1 MNASAGD
8 DAALR
13 VLRGFGVAA
22 VAAAGSVGASRGAYE
37 LLAAQARI
45 ARKVIPKPTTWPF
58 NGDGLYLPG
67 ASTPQPWRL
76 GMEADLELM
85 VFGDSTAAGLGAS
98 SRAELPGVLIAQG
111 LAEES
116 GQSVRLS
123 TKAIVGASSKGLWS
137 QIEAMQITG
146 GRPDVSVILIGGNDI
161 TARNG
166 LSASAGRLGEAVQAL
181 VDSGSKVIVGT
192 CPDLGVIQPVPQP
205 LRSIMHAWSLR
216 LASLQSHQVRAAGGI
231 PVPLSETLTPEL
243 RERPDHFFSA
253 DQFHPNSAG
262 YELAAAIL
270 LPPTLIALGVWDEEA
285 ADSGAATVHT
295 PAAADAQ
302 TAPTEAT
309 TSVEA
314 GSEAATE
321 VDAEAPSDAEAGAN
335 NGTVVSQ
342 LLWRLVHVVRP
353 GDSDD
358 ASTTDSDSPFDTDV
372 FDAQRAGA
380 DDSAASGSGSHA
392 YRPAPRPGD
401 GKATGGSGDVEARRA
416 AGRFFRLSRFR
427 PGGNRTS
434 DVMGGD
440 ESERAEST
448 DAPES
453 TKATDA
459 IDAIDATDTAE
470 TADSTT
476 TTDTAAELREHP
488 AEPPSE
494 REDA

>member
-1 MNASAGD
+1 MNASAGN
-8 DAALR
+8 DATMR

-22 VAAAGSVGASRGAYE
+22 VAAVGSVGASRGAYE

-67 ASTPQPWRL
+67 ASSPQTWRV
-76 GMEADLELM
+76 GMKADLELM
-85 VFGDSTAAGLGAS
+85 IFGDSTAAGLGAS
-98 SRAELPGVLIAQG
+98 SRNELPGVLIAKG
-111 LAEES
+111 VAEES

-146 GRPDVSVILIGGNDI
+146 GRPDVSIILIGGNDI

-166 LSASAGRLGEAVQAL
+166 LSASASRLGEAVQAL
-181 VDSGSKVIVGT
+181 VDSGSKVVVGT
-192 CPDLGVIQPVPQP
+192 CPDLGVVQPVPQP

-243 RERPDHFFSA
+243 RARPDHFFSA

-270 LPPTLIALGVWDEEA
+270 LPPTLIALGVWEDEP
-285 ADSGAATVHT
+285 AATVASKT
-295 PAAADAQ
+295 AEPADA
-302 TAPTEAT
+302 TD
-309 TSVEA
+309 VEA
-314 GSEAATE
+314 PAEAEAATDE
-321 VDAEAPSDAEAGAN
+321 KGAESESVPN
-335 NGTVVSQ
+335 NGTVVAQ
-342 LLWRLVHVVRP
+342 LLWRLVHVMRA

-372 FDAQRAGA
+372 FDSHRAAAVA
-380 DDSAASGSGSHA
+380 DDSVVSGAGSHV
-392 YRPAPRPGD
+392 YRPQPRPEELETTGNSGD
-401 GKATGGSGDVEARRA
+401 GEARRA

-427 PGGNRTS
+427 PGGHRTS
-434 DVMGGD
+434 DVKDGQASG
-440 ESERAEST
+440 SE
-448 DAPES
+448 
-453 TKATDA
+453 
-459 IDAIDATDTAE
+459 TDT
-470 TADSTT
+470 DSP
-476 TTDTAAELREHP
+476 DNPCDASDLHEHSTSP
-488 AEPPSE
+488 EGE

>member
-1 MNASAGD
+1 M
-8 DAALR
+8 R
-13 VLRGFGVAA
+13 VLRGLGVAA

-67 ASTPQPWRL
+67 ASAPQPWRL
-76 GMEADLELM
+76 GMHADLELM
-85 VFGDSTAAGLGAS
+85 IFGDSTAAGLGAS
-98 SRAELPGVLIAQG
+98 SREELPGVLIAKG

-166 LSASAGRLGEAVQAL
+166 LSASAARLGEAVQTL
-181 VDSGSKVIVGT
+181 VDSGSKVVVGT
-192 CPDLGVIQPVPQP
+192 CPDLGVVQPVPQP

-216 LASLQSHQVRAAGGI
+216 LAALQAHQVRAAGGI

-243 RERPDHFFSA
+243 RDRPDHFFSA

-270 LPPTLIALGVWDEEA
+270 LPPTLIALGVWDEDA
-285 ADSGAATVHT
+285 ADGRTATEAQAAAEEEQAAAAAEK
-295 PAAADAQ
+295 AAAD
-302 TAPTEAT
+302 EI
-309 TSVEA
+309 
-314 GSEAATE
+314 AAA
-321 VDAEAPSDAEAGAN
+321 AEDEKSAAAN
-335 NGTVVSQ
+335 EGTVVQQ
-342 LLWRLVHVVRP
+342 LLWRLVHVVRA

-358 ASTTDSDSPFDTDV
+358 ASDTDADTASPFDTDV
-372 FDAQRAGA
+372 FDAHRERERATRVSEAGEVGDTAA
-380 DDSAASGSGSHA
+380 DDAATASGSGSHA
-392 YRPAPRPGD
+392 FRPGPLPED
-401 GKATGGSGDVEARRA
+401 RNVSADSADAEARRA

-427 PGGNRTS
+427 PGRLRPS
-434 DVMGGD
+434 AVMGAGESGRETAEAGAKDSGD
-440 ESERAEST
+440 TTADQHELPRDEPGSRT
-448 DAPES
+448 DAERGEGS
-453 TKATDA
+453 
-459 IDAIDATDTAE
+459 
-470 TADSTT
+470 
-476 TTDTAAELREHP
+476 LR
-488 AEPPSE
+488 
-494 REDA
+494 

>member
-1 MNASAGD
+1 MSTGASD
-8 DAALR
+8 DATMR
-13 VLRGFGVAA
+13 MLRGVGVAA
-22 VAAAGSVGASRGAYE
+22 VAAVGSVGASRGAYE

-67 ASTPQPWRL
+67 ASAPQTWRL
-76 GMEADLELM
+76 GMHADLELM
-85 VFGDSTAAGLGAS
+85 IFGDSTAAGLGAS
-98 SRAELPGVLIAQG
+98 SREELPGVLIAKG

-146 GRPDVSVILIGGNDI
+146 GKPDASVILIGGNDI

-166 LSASAGRLGEAVQAL
+166 LSASASRLGEAVQTL
-181 VDSGSKVIVGT
+181 VDSGSKVVVGT

-216 LASLQSHQVRAAGGI
+216 LAALQAHQVRSAGGI

-243 RERPDHFFSA
+243 RDRPDHFFSA

-270 LPPTLIALGVWDEEA
+270 LPPTLIALEIWDEDAETA
-285 ADSGAATVHT
+285 ADDGKVSAGAET
-295 PAAADAQ
+295 ADADDATQ
-302 TAPTEAT
+302 VEGSTTED
-309 TSVEA
+309 
-314 GSEAATE
+314 E
-321 VDAEAPSDAEAGAN
+321 VDTTATAN
-335 NGTVVSQ
+335 DGTVVQQ

-358 ASTTDSDSPFDTDV
+358 ASGADSDSPFDTDV
-372 FDAQRAGA
+372 FDSHRERARAEAAA

-392 YRPAPRPGD
+392 YRPGPLPQDRNVSAD
-401 GKATGGSGDVEARRA
+401 SADAEARRA

-427 PGGNRTS
+427 PRGNRS
-434 DVMGGD
+434 SGVMGEEKAGSGTAD
-440 ESERAEST
+440 PDTNGSAEETAELHESRGTE
-448 DAPES
+448 PES
-453 TKATDA
+453 RADA
-459 IDAIDATDTAE
+459 
-470 TADSTT
+470 
-476 TTDTAAELREHP
+476 
-488 AEPPSE
+488 
-494 REDA
+494 

>member
-1 MNASAGD
+1 MSTGASD
-8 DAALR
+8 DATMR
-13 VLRGFGVAA
+13 MLRGVGVAA

-67 ASTPQPWRL
+67 ASAPQTWRL
-76 GMEADLELM
+76 GMHADLELM
-85 VFGDSTAAGLGAS
+85 IFGDSTAAGLGAS
-98 SRAELPGVLIAQG
+98 SREELPGVLIAKG

-146 GRPDVSVILIGGNDI
+146 GKPDVSVILIGGNDI

-166 LSASAGRLGEAVQAL
+166 LSASASRLGEAVQTL
-181 VDSGSKVIVGT
+181 VDSGSKVVVGT

-216 LASLQSHQVRAAGGI
+216 LAALQAHQVRSAGGI

-243 RERPDHFFSA
+243 RDRPDHFFSA

-270 LPPTLIALGVWDEEA
+270 LPPTLIALEIWDEDAKTA
-285 ADSGAATVHT
+285 ADGKVSAGAET
-295 PAAADAQ
+295 ADADD
-302 TAPTEAT
+302 AT
-309 TSVEA
+309 QVEGSTSED
-314 GSEAATE
+314 E
-321 VDAEAPSDAEAGAN
+321 VDTTATAN
-335 NGTVVSQ
+335 DGTVVQQ

-358 ASTTDSDSPFDTDV
+358 ASGADSDSPFDTEV
-372 FDAQRAGA
+372 FDSHRERARAEAAA

-392 YRPAPRPGD
+392 YRPGPLPEDRNVSAD
-401 GKATGGSGDVEARRA
+401 SADAEARRA

-427 PGGNRTS
+427 PGGNRS
-434 DVMGGD
+434 SGVMGEEKAGSGTAAPD
-440 ESERAEST
+440 TNGSAEETAELHESRGTE
-448 DAPES
+448 PES
-453 TKATDA
+453 RADA
-459 IDAIDATDTAE
+459 
-470 TADSTT
+470 
-476 TTDTAAELREHP
+476 
-488 AEPPSE
+488 
-494 REDA
+494 

>member
-1 MNASAGD
+1 MSKGASD
-8 DAALR
+8 DATMR
-13 VLRGFGVAA
+13 MLRGVGVATVAA
-22 VAAAGSVGASRGAYE
+22 VGSVGASRGAYE

-67 ASTPQPWRL
+67 ASAPQTWRL
-76 GMEADLELM
+76 GMHADLELM

-98 SRAELPGVLIAQG
+98 SREELPGVLIAKG

-146 GRPDVSVILIGGNDI
+146 GKPDVSVILIGGNDI

-166 LSASAGRLGEAVQAL
+166 LSASASRLGEAVQTL
-181 VDSGSKVIVGT
+181 VDSGSKVVVGT
-192 CPDLGVIQPVPQP
+192 CPDLGVVQPVPQP

-216 LASLQSHQVRAAGGI
+216 LAALQAHQVRAAGGI

-243 RERPDHFFSA
+243 RDRPDHFFSA

-270 LPPTLIALGVWDEEA
+270 LPPTLIALEIWDEDAADGKVA
-285 ADSGAATVHT
+285 ADS
-295 PAAADAQ
+295 
-302 TAPTEAT
+302 E
-309 TSVEA
+309 
-314 GSEAATE
+314 ATE
-321 VDAEAPSDAEAGAN
+321 VEATGEADTADAEAAAGEGATEAGEAGKSAASN
-335 NGTVVSQ
+335 DGTVVQQ

-358 ASTTDSDSPFDTDV
+358 ASGTDSDSPFDTEV
-372 FDAQRAGA
+372 FDSHRERALAGA

-392 YRPAPRPGD
+392 YRPGPLPEDRNVSAD
-401 GKATGGSGDVEARRA
+401 SADAEARRA

-427 PGGNRTS
+427 PGGNRS
-434 DVMGGD
+434 SAVMGEEESANGTPETGEYESSD
-440 ESERAEST
+440 GAADLRDRPESEPGSRT
-448 DAPES
+448 DA
-453 TKATDA
+453 
-459 IDAIDATDTAE
+459 
-470 TADSTT
+470 
-476 TTDTAAELREHP
+476 
-488 AEPPSE
+488 
-494 REDA
+494 

>member
-1 MNASAGD
+1 MSKGASD
-8 DAALR
+8 DATMR
-13 VLRGFGVAA
+13 MLRGVGVAA
-22 VAAAGSVGASRGAYE
+22 VAAVGSVGASRGAYE

-67 ASTPQPWRL
+67 ASAPQTWRL
-76 GMEADLELM
+76 GMQADLELM

-98 SRAELPGVLIAQG
+98 SREELPGVLIAKG

-146 GRPDVSVILIGGNDI
+146 GKPDVSVILIGGNDI

-166 LSASAGRLGEAVQAL
+166 LSASASRLGEAVQTL
-181 VDSGSKVIVGT
+181 VDSGSKVVVGT
-192 CPDLGVIQPVPQP
+192 CPDLGVVQPVPQP

-216 LASLQSHQVRAAGGI
+216 LAALQAHQVRAAGGI

-243 RERPDHFFSA
+243 RDRPDHFFSA

-270 LPPTLIALGVWDEEA
+270 LPPTLIALEIWDEDA
-285 ADSGAATVHT
+285 ADGKVAAESETTEVEVT
-295 PAAADAQ
+295 GEADTADAEAAAADEGA
-302 TAPTEAT
+302 TEEG
-309 TSVEA
+309 EA
-314 GSEAATE
+314 GKSAASN
-321 VDAEAPSDAEAGAN
+321 D
-335 NGTVVSQ
+335 GTVVQQ

-358 ASTTDSDSPFDTDV
+358 ASGTDSDSPFDTEV
-372 FDAQRAGA
+372 FDSHRERALAGA

-392 YRPAPRPGD
+392 YRPGPLPEDRNVSAD
-401 GKATGGSGDVEARRA
+401 SADAEARRA
-416 AGRFFRLSRFR
+416 AGRFFRLSRFHPGRLR
-427 PGGNRTS
+427 PS
-434 DVMGGD
+434 AVMGAGD
-440 ESERAEST
+440 TGRETAEAGAKDSGETAADQHELPRDEPGSRT
-448 DAPES
+448 DA
-453 TKATDA
+453 
-459 IDAIDATDTAE
+459 
-470 TADSTT
+470 
-476 TTDTAAELREHP
+476 
-488 AEPPSE
+488 
-494 REDA
+494 

>member
-1 MNASAGD
+1 M
-8 DAALR
+8 R
-13 VLRGFGVAA
+13 VLRGLGVAA

-67 ASTPQPWRL
+67 ASAPQPWRL
-76 GMEADLELM
+76 GMHADLELM
-85 VFGDSTAAGLGAS
+85 IFGDSTAAGLGAS
-98 SRAELPGVLIAQG
+98 SREELPGVLIAKG

-166 LSASAGRLGEAVQAL
+166 LSASASRLGEAVQTL
-181 VDSGSKVIVGT
+181 VDSGSKVVVGT

-216 LASLQSHQVRAAGGI
+216 LAALQAHQVRSAGGI

-243 RERPDHFFSA
+243 RDRPDHFFSA

-270 LPPTLIALGVWDEEA
+270 LPPTLIALEIWDEDAETA
-285 ADSGAATVHT
+285 ADGKVSAGAET
-295 PAAADAQ
+295 ADADDATQ
-302 TAPTEAT
+302 VEGSTTED
-309 TSVEA
+309 
-314 GSEAATE
+314 E
-321 VDAEAPSDAEAGAN
+321 VDTTATAN
-335 NGTVVSQ
+335 DGTVVQQ

-358 ASTTDSDSPFDTDV
+358 ASGADSDSPFDTEV
-372 FDAQRAGA
+372 FDSHRERARAEAAA

-392 YRPAPRPGD
+392 YRPGPLPEDRNVSAD
-401 GKATGGSGDVEARRA
+401 SADAEARRA

-427 PGGNRTS
+427 PGGNRS
-434 DVMGGD
+434 PGVMGEEKAGSGTAD
-440 ESERAEST
+440 PDTNGSAEETAELHDSRGTEPGSRT
-448 DAPES
+448 DA
-453 TKATDA
+453 
-459 IDAIDATDTAE
+459 
-470 TADSTT
+470 
-476 TTDTAAELREHP
+476 
-488 AEPPSE
+488 
-494 REDA
+494 

>member
-1 MNASAGD
+1 MSKGASD
-8 DAALR
+8 DATMR
-13 VLRGFGVAA
+13 MLRGVGVAA
-22 VAAAGSVGASRGAYE
+22 VAAVGSVGASRGAYE

-67 ASTPQPWRL
+67 ASAPQTWRL
-76 GMEADLELM
+76 GMHADLELM

-98 SRAELPGVLIAQG
+98 SREELPGVLIAKG

-146 GRPDVSVILIGGNDI
+146 GKPDVSVILIGGNDI

-166 LSASAGRLGEAVQAL
+166 LSASASRLGEAVQTL
-181 VDSGSKVIVGT
+181 VDSGSKVVVGT
-192 CPDLGVIQPVPQP
+192 CPDLGVVQPVPQP

-216 LASLQSHQVRAAGGI
+216 LAALQAHQVRAAGGI

-243 RERPDHFFSA
+243 RDRPDHFFSA

-270 LPPTLIALGVWDEEA
+270 LPPTLIALEIWDEDAADGKVA
-285 ADSGAATVHT
+285 ADS
-295 PAAADAQ
+295 
-302 TAPTEAT
+302 E
-309 TSVEA
+309 
-314 GSEAATE
+314 ATE
-321 VDAEAPSDAEAGAN
+321 VEATGEADTADAEAAAGEGATEAGEAGKSAASN
-335 NGTVVSQ
+335 DGTVVQQ

-358 ASTTDSDSPFDTDV
+358 ASGTDSDSPFDTEV
-372 FDAQRAGA
+372 FDSHRERALAGA

-392 YRPAPRPGD
+392 YRPGPLPEDRNVSAD
-401 GKATGGSGDVEARRA
+401 SADAEARRA

-427 PGGNRTS
+427 PGGNRS
-434 DVMGGD
+434 SAVMGEEESANGTPETGEYESSD
-440 ESERAEST
+440 GAADLRDRPESEPGSRT
-448 DAPES
+448 DA
-453 TKATDA
+453 
-459 IDAIDATDTAE
+459 
-470 TADSTT
+470 
-476 TTDTAAELREHP
+476 
-488 AEPPSE
+488 
-494 REDA
+494 

>member
-1 MNASAGD
+1 MGRGASD
-8 DAALR
+8 DATMR
-13 VLRGFGVAA
+13 MLRGVGVAA
-22 VAAAGSVGASRGAYE
+22 VAAVGSVGASRGAYE

-67 ASTPQPWRL
+67 ASAPQPWRL
-76 GMEADLELM
+76 GMHADLELM

-98 SRAELPGVLIAQG
+98 SREELPGVLIAKG

-146 GRPDVSVILIGGNDI
+146 GKPDVSVILIGGNDI

-166 LSASAGRLGEAVQAL
+166 LSASASRLGEAVQAL
-181 VDSGSKVIVGT
+181 VDSGSKVVVGT

-216 LASLQSHQVRAAGGI
+216 LAALQAHQVRAAGGI

-243 RERPDHFFSA
+243 RDRPDHFFSA

-270 LPPTLIALGVWDEEA
+270 LPPALIALEIWDEDA
-285 ADSGAATVHT
+285 ADGKATVDSDT
-295 PAAADAQ
+295 DTDTAD
-302 TAPTEAT
+302 
-309 TSVEA
+309 
-314 GSEAATE
+314 TE
-321 VDAEAPSDAEAGAN
+321 VATDIEGSTKEGEADKPATAN
-335 NGTVVSQ
+335 DGTVVQQ

-358 ASTTDSDSPFDTDV
+358 ASGTDSESPFDTDV
-372 FDAQRAGA
+372 FDSHRARAEAAA

-392 YRPAPRPGD
+392 YRPGPLPEDRHVSDDSAD
-401 GKATGGSGDVEARRA
+401 AEARRA

-427 PGGNRTS
+427 PGELRTS
-434 DVMGGD
+434 AVIGEGKSGRTTHTDDSQDSGD
-440 ESERAEST
+440 SS
-448 DAPES
+448 
-453 TKATDA
+453 
-459 IDAIDATDTAE
+459 
-470 TADSTT
+470 ADLH
-476 TTDTAAELREHP
+476 EP
-488 AEPPSE
+488 AEQQVE
-494 REDA
+494 NREDA

>member
-1 MNASAGD
+1 MSTGASD
-8 DAALR
+8 DATMR
-13 VLRGFGVAA
+13 MLRGVGVAA
-22 VAAAGSVGASRGAYE
+22 VAAVGSVGASRGAYE

-67 ASTPQPWRL
+67 ASAPQTWRL
-76 GMEADLELM
+76 GMHADLELM
-85 VFGDSTAAGLGAS
+85 IFGDSTAAGLGAS
-98 SRAELPGVLIAQG
+98 SREELPGVLVAKG

-146 GRPDVSVILIGGNDI
+146 GKPDVSVILIGGNDI

-166 LSASAGRLGEAVQAL
+166 LSASASRLGEAVQTL
-181 VDSGSKVIVGT
+181 VDSGSKVVVGT

-216 LASLQSHQVRAAGGI
+216 LAALQAHQVRSAGGI

-243 RERPDHFFSA
+243 RDRPDHFFSA

-270 LPPTLIALGVWDEEA
+270 LPPTLIALEIWDEDAETA
-285 ADSGAATVHT
+285 ADGKVSAGAET
-295 PAAADAQ
+295 ADADD
-302 TAPTEAT
+302 AT
-309 TSVEA
+309 QVEGSTSED
-314 GSEAATE
+314 E
-321 VDAEAPSDAEAGAN
+321 VDTTATAN
-335 NGTVVSQ
+335 DGTVVQQ

-358 ASTTDSDSPFDTDV
+358 ASGADSDSPFDTEV
-372 FDAQRAGA
+372 FDSHRERAGAEAAA

-392 YRPAPRPGD
+392 YRPGPLPQDRNVSAD
-401 GKATGGSGDVEARRA
+401 SADAEARRA

-427 PGGNRTS
+427 PGGNRS
-434 DVMGGD
+434 SGVMGEEKAGSGTAAPD
-440 ESERAEST
+440 TNGSAEETAELHESRGTE
-448 DAPES
+448 PES
-453 TKATDA
+453 RADA
-459 IDAIDATDTAE
+459 
-470 TADSTT
+470 
-476 TTDTAAELREHP
+476 
-488 AEPPSE
+488 
-494 REDA
+494 

>member
-1 MNASAGD
+1 MSTGAGE
-8 DAALR
+8 DATMR
-13 VLRGFGVAA
+13 VLRGLGVAA

-67 ASTPQPWRL
+67 ASAPQPWRL
-76 GMEADLELM
+76 GMHADLELM
-85 VFGDSTAAGLGAS
+85 IFGDSTAAGLGAS
-98 SRAELPGVLIAQG
+98 SREELPGVLIAKG

-166 LSASAGRLGEAVQAL
+166 LSASASRLGEAVQTL
-181 VDSGSKVIVGT
+181 VDSGSKVVVGT

-216 LASLQSHQVRAAGGI
+216 LAALQAHQVRSAGGI

-243 RERPDHFFSA
+243 RDRPDHFFSA

-270 LPPTLIALGVWDEEA
+270 LPPTLIALEIWDEDAETA
-285 ADSGAATVHT
+285 ADGKVSAGAET
-295 PAAADAQ
+295 ADADDATQ
-302 TAPTEAT
+302 VEGSTTED
-309 TSVEA
+309 
-314 GSEAATE
+314 E
-321 VDAEAPSDAEAGAN
+321 VDTTATAN
-335 NGTVVSQ
+335 DGTVVQQ

-358 ASTTDSDSPFDTDV
+358 ASGADSDSPFDTEV
-372 FDAQRAGA
+372 FDSHRERARAEAAA

-392 YRPAPRPGD
+392 YRPGPLPEDRNVSAD
-401 GKATGGSGDVEARRA
+401 SADAEARRA

-427 PGGNRTS
+427 PGGNRS
-434 DVMGGD
+434 PGVMGEEKAGSGTAD
-440 ESERAEST
+440 PDTNGSAEETAELHDSRGTEPESRT
-448 DAPES
+448 DA
-453 TKATDA
+453 
-459 IDAIDATDTAE
+459 
-470 TADSTT
+470 
-476 TTDTAAELREHP
+476 
-488 AEPPSE
+488 
-494 REDA
+494 

>member
-1 MNASAGD
+1 MSTGASD
-8 DAALR
+8 DATMR
-13 VLRGFGVAA
+13 MLRGVGVAA
-22 VAAAGSVGASRGAYE
+22 VAAVGSVGASRGAYE

-67 ASTPQPWRL
+67 ASAPHTWRL
-76 GMEADLELM
+76 GMHADLELM
-85 VFGDSTAAGLGAS
+85 IFGDSTAAGLGAS
-98 SRAELPGVLIAQG
+98 SREELPGVLIAKG

-146 GRPDVSVILIGGNDI
+146 GKPDVSVILIGGNDI

-166 LSASAGRLGEAVQAL
+166 LSASASRLGEAVQTL
-181 VDSGSKVIVGT
+181 VDSGSKVVVGT

-216 LASLQSHQVRAAGGI
+216 LAALQAHQVRSAGGI

-243 RERPDHFFSA
+243 RDRPDHFFSA

-270 LPPTLIALGVWDEEA
+270 LPPTLIALEIWDEDAETA
-285 ADSGAATVHT
+285 ADGKVSAGAET
-295 PAAADAQ
+295 ADADDATQ
-302 TAPTEAT
+302 VEGSTTEDQVDTTAT
-309 TSVEA
+309 
-314 GSEAATE
+314 
-321 VDAEAPSDAEAGAN
+321 AN
-335 NGTVVSQ
+335 DGTVVQQ

-358 ASTTDSDSPFDTDV
+358 ASGADSDSPFDTEV
-372 FDAQRAGA
+372 FDSHRERARAEAAA

-392 YRPAPRPGD
+392 YRPGPLPEDRNVSAD
-401 GKATGGSGDVEARRA
+401 SADAEARRA

-427 PGGNRTS
+427 PGGNRS
-434 DVMGGD
+434 PGVMGEEKAGSGTAD
-440 ESERAEST
+440 PDTNGSAEETAELHDSRGTEPGSRT
-448 DAPES
+448 DA
-453 TKATDA
+453 
-459 IDAIDATDTAE
+459 
-470 TADSTT
+470 
-476 TTDTAAELREHP
+476 
-488 AEPPSE
+488 
-494 REDA
+494 